1 MCSFGERVRKIRL
14 QRGMSQQELAEAAG
28 FKSKST
34 INKIELDKRTTKIDS
49 AQKIARALNV
59 DPDYLVFGDEED
71 KKAEIEEL
79 FNKLSSD
86 QQESVLAFLRS
97 MLGERAE
104 Q

>member
-1 MCSFGERVRKIRL
+1 M
-14 QRGMSQQELAEAAG
+14 
-28 FKSKST
+28 
-34 INKIELDKRTTKIDS
+34 
-49 AQKIARALNV
+49 KIAKALNV

>member
-1 MCSFGERVRKIRL
+1 MTTGDRIRITREM
-14 QRGMSQQELAEAAG
+14 RGMSQQELALKCG
-28 FKSKST
+28 WTSRST
-34 INKIELDKRTTKIDS
+34 ISKIEKNICETRLTS
-49 AQKIARALNV
+49 LMKIAKALNV